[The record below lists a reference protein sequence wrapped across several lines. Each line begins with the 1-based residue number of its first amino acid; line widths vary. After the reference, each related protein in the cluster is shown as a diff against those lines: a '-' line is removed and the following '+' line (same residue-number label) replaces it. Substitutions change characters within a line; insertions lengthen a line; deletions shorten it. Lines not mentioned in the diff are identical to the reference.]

1 MSLILVPCKS
11 LALGKS
17 RLAGLLSPAE
27 REALCRQFLADT
39 LKIAIEVVGVA
50 SVKLIS
56 TDSEAQAM
64 AERFGI
70 EIYAEA
76 WPDLNA
82 ALSGVRQHILASRAP
97 RDILVLPIDLPLA
110 TPDSLRNVLAAEGDI
125 VLVPDRK
132 NAGTNILL
140 LRAAALDGF
149 CFAYGS
155 DSFRVHSGNA
165 AGQQRMVTV
174 LHDEKLAFDVD
185 EPEDYLLWKSAQR

>member
-1 MSLILVPCKS
+1 MPLILVPCKS

-17 RLAGLLSPAE
+17 RLSGLLSPEE

-39 LKIAIEVVGVA
+39 LRTAIELVGAA

-56 TDSEAQAM
+56 TDAEAQEM
-64 AERFGI
+64 ARGSGI

-82 ALSGVRQHILASRAP
+82 ALSGVRRNILASRAP
-97 RDILVLPIDLPLA
+97 RDIMVLPIDLPLA
-110 TPDSLRNVLAAEGDI
+110 TAGSLRKVLAAAGDI

-132 NAGTNILL
+132 NGGTNVLL
-140 LRAAALDGF
+140 LRGTALDGF
-149 CFAYGS
+149 RFAYGD
-155 DSFRVHSGNA
+155 DSFRIHSENA
-165 AGQQRMVTV
+165 AAQQERVTV
-174 LHDEKLAFDVD
+174 LRDEKLAFDID

>member
-1 MSLILVPCKS
+1 MPLILVPCKS

-17 RLAGLLSPAE
+17 RLAGLLSPEE

-39 LKIAIEVVGVA
+39 LRTAIEVAGIA
-50 SVKLIS
+50 SVELIS

-64 AERFGI
+64 AEDFGVGVC
-70 EIYAEA
+70 AEA

-82 ALSGVRQHILASRAP
+82 ALSGVRAHILASGAP

-110 TPDSLRNVLAAEGDI
+110 TPDLLRKVLAMAGDV

-132 NAGTNILL
+132 NMGTNILL
-140 LRAAALDGF
+140 LRAAALDNF

-155 DSFRVHSGNA
+155 DSFRIHSENA
-165 AGQQRMVTV
+165 AGQQRRVTV
-174 LHDEKLAFDVD
+174 LRDEKLAFDID
-185 EPEDYLLWKSAQR
+185 EPEDYLLWKSAQ

>member
-1 MSLILVPCKS
+1 MPLILVPCKS

-17 RLAGLLSPAE
+17 RLAGLLSPEE

-39 LKIAIEVVGVA
+39 LRTAIEVVGAA

-56 TDSEAQAM
+56 ADPEAQAI
-64 AERFGI
+64 AGRFGI
-70 EIYAEA
+70 ESYAEA

-82 ALSGVRQHILASRAP
+82 ALSGVRAHILASRAP

-110 TPDSLRNVLAAEGDI
+110 APDSLREVLATAGDI

-140 LRAAALDGF
+140 LRAAALDTF

-155 DSFRVHSGNA
+155 DSFRIHCENA
-165 AGQQRMVTV
+165 TGQQRLVTV
-174 LHDEKLAFDVD
+174 LRNEKLAFDID
-185 EPEDYLLWKSAQR
+185 EPEDYLLWKSVQQ